1 MVNEGGQKMK
11 RLFAGGT
18 CLAAVMAFG
27 MVALAQEPTPSQ
39 PPSQPPTTQ
48 PPTTQQPTTP
58 PPTQPEPSTRPS
70 TRPQSEMRSAEQQ
83 VTIVGCVQS
92 ETDYRRAKNL
102 GGAGAMGTGAGA
114 GNEFVLVNAS
124 MSHGSS
130 AAGTTAGA
138 PSATGTAGS
147 TASASGEAYELT
159 GSGESKA
166 ASFVGKRVEITG
178 KLKASETGPTG
189 TTGGATAGTPPSG
202 VDVASKDLRLKEIEV
217 TSVRE
222 TTGTCPSTGSDK

>member
-1 MVNEGGQKMK
+1 MK

-70 TRPQSEMRSAEQQ
+70 TRPQSEMRSAEQ

-138 PSATGTAGS
+138 PSTTGTAGS
-147 TASASGEAYELT
+147 AASASGEAYELT

-166 ASFVGKRVEITG
+166 GSFVGKRVEITG
-178 KLKASETGPTG
+178 KLKASEAGPTG

-222 TTGTCPSTGSDK
+222 TTGTCPTTGSAK